1 MEMKIKLGIAAFIVL
16 SIGVVVWLMDWSSN
30 LENAG
35 AQLQQPVLG
44 NVLLESSGNQFESV
58 TNSRT
63 LEFPRDH
70 GSHPEFQTE
79 WWYFT
84 GNLKNNEGRQF
95 GYQFTVFRR
104 ALSRDLP
111 DLDSDW
117 TTSQAYLAHAGV
129 TDVQSKR
136 YLVDEIYSRGAL
148 NLAGVQ
154 TEPFSVWVENWIAEG
169 SAGQCSGCLT
179 LSIKA
184 ESDDFSFS
192 LDLDSAKPAVLHGE
206 RGVSRKSTIP
216 GNASY
221 YYSLSRLRTSG
232 TLTIQGE
239 STSVSG
245 DSWMD
250 HEWFSSV
257 LDEGQSGWDWFS
269 LQLDDQRELMLFQVR
284 NHDPV
289 VEPFKYGMVVD
300 QHGQSELIPPDQIA
314 LTPVRTWKSN
324 LNHPEYPVHWKIE
337 IPWLNMKL
345 DVESLIDAQ
354 ERDDSF
360 RYWEG
365 ATRVSGMEG
374 SRLITGLGYLEM
386 TGY

>member
-1 MEMKIKLGIAAFIVL
+1 METKTKLGIGAFIVL

-58 TNSRT
+58 TNSRP

-117 TTSQAYLAHAGV
+117 ATSQAYLAHAGV

-154 TEPFSVWVENWIAEG
+154 AEPFSVWVENWIAEG

-184 ESDDFSFS
+184 ESDDFSFD
-192 LDLDSAKPAVLHGE
+192 LDLDSVKPAVLHGE

-289 VEPFKYGMVVD
+289 VEPFKYGLVVD
-300 QHGQSELIPPDQIA
+300 QHGQTELIPPDQIV

-324 LNHPEYPVHWKIE
+324 LSHSEYPVHWKIE
-337 IPWLNMKL
+337 IPWFNMKL

-365 ATRVSGMEG
+365 AIRVSGME
-374 SRLITGLGYLEM
+374 SNQPITGLGYLEM